1 MLAPWTL
8 LAGNK
13 LVWSFIA
20 AIWWLKLRCFLKI
33 AWDIVTWIFIQLVQ
47 GHSTYPICDKADMHL
62 ILADSWLLLPAALF
76 LTGWQLNCIFCW
88 QGQFSAASKSFAGW
102 QFLPA
107 GSLKS
112 TLVALQFL
120 ADRPSSWHINNLA
133 GYNEKSC
140 CVEMYTAICPL
151 MITVKDFVIF
161 VCITFLTLQGQIPIR
176 CMYMTTL
183 DSSIFNG

>member
-1 MLAPWTL
+1 MS
-8 LAGNK
+8 NK
-13 LVWSFIA
+13 LTFKIA
-20 AIWWLKLRCFLKI
+20 ATSPTSQWIIVAFL
-33 AWDIVTWIFIQLVQ
+33 FPLQSQ